1 MNPIMTRVM
10 QVSLAVL
17 TVLLV
22 VATGFAWARGREI
35 KTLNDSLTTVT
46 VERDK
51 LQAEKTL
58 REKSAKLNESIG
70 VSVAL
75 GIRDKTNA
83 FANVY
88 DRQQEQIASI
98 ELKYQD
104 IPVTPESQAAKSRE
118 ISEVRID
125 SMWAS
130 YCIAQ
135 PQAAECQPAK

>member
-1 MNPIMTRVM
+1 MTRVM
-10 QVSLAVL
+10 QVGLIVLAVL
-17 TVLLV
+17 LA
-22 VATGFAWARGREI
+22 VATSMAWSRGNEI
-35 KTLNDSLTTVT
+35 KTLNDSLTSVT
-46 VERDK
+46 TERDK

-58 REKSAKLNESIG
+58 REKSAAINESVG

-88 DRQQEQIASI
+88 DRQQDQIASI

-135 PQAAECQPAK
+135 PQAVECQPAKQ